1 MQRVKQHL
9 MVAVMSA
16 VMLVGGGTAVQAE
29 PQASGLAAVDYEN
42 FCRDVDGGTWCTGT
56 ASGSDPFSKVCY
68 SNYWH
73 PEKRHSATAM
83 MADATDRQVA
93 DGGQWAKAK
102 VEAGAAHTCY
112 TKYNPD
118 A

>member
-1 MQRVKQHL
+1 MKQHL

-16 VMLVGGGTAVQAE
+16 AILVGGTTAVQAE
-29 PQASGLAAVDYEN
+29 AGTAGLESVRYEN

-68 SNYWH
+68 SNYFH
-73 PEKRHSATAM
+73 PTNRHSATAM
-83 MADATDRQVA
+83 MASGTDRQVA
-93 DGGQWAKAK
+93 DAGEWAKAS